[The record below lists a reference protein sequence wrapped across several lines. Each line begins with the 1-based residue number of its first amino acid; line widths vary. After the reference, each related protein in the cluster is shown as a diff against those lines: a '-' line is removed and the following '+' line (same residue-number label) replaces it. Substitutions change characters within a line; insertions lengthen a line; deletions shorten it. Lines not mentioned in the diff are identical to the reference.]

1 MRRAHVVGLV
11 ALLLALGGCASR
23 PVLAPGE
30 ELVAPDEDAIA
41 AEMVSLIRDITL
53 ARSRAEGGPV
63 RRFNQVKTLACLDG
77 TLQVPALPAELAQG
91 VFAEPAS
98 FPVTVRLAN
107 ASEMDDREADLRGFS
122 MVVRGLPGGAEQ
134 HFLFNSHPA
143 LFAADPEEFLGFI
156 RATADDS
163 RAWWFLNPF
172 DSHLGALMILL
183 RARDTPGSVLDIPYW
198 STTPSR
204 FGPDAATA
212 VKHAVLPCSAH
223 RAPEEPGDSPD
234 YLRERIGEH
243 LAAGPACFDFAVQFQ
258 TDPARMP
265 VEDASVVWP
274 ESLSPMR
281 TVARITLA
289 AQPWL
294 TGAGL
299 QACEAMS
306 FNPWTGL
313 DAHRPLGGINR
324 VRDRVYREIAEFRR
338 RANQP

>member
-1 MRRAHVVGLV
+1 
-11 ALLLALGGCASR
+11 
-23 PVLAPGE
+23 
-30 ELVAPDEDAIA
+30 
-41 AEMVSLIRDITL
+41 
-53 ARSRAEGGPV
+53 
-63 RRFNQVKTLACLDG
+63 
-77 TLQVPALPAELAQG
+77 
-91 VFAEPAS
+91 
-98 FPVTVRLAN
+98 
-107 ASEMDDREADLRGFS
+107 
-122 MVVRGLPGGAEQ
+122 
-134 HFLFNSHPA
+134 
-143 LFAADPEEFLGFI
+143 
-156 RATADDS
+156 
-163 RAWWFLNPF
+163 
-172 DSHLGALMILL
+172 
-183 RARDTPGSVLDIPYW
+183 
-198 STTPSR
+198 
-204 FGPDAATA
+204 
-212 VKHAVLPCSAH
+212 
-223 RAPEEPGDSPD
+223 
-234 YLRERIGEH
+234 
-243 LAAGPACFDFAVQFQ
+243 VQFQ